1 MILREALKKGERYLD
16 AQQVGEAALDAWYLL
31 EHLLKKTRTGTVNRA
46 WYFLHCEEEMSP
58 QEELEYRDLIEKR
71 GEHIPLQHLTGVQ
84 EFMGLEFFVNDQ
96 VLIPRQDTETL
107 VEEAAKVLKPGAK
120 VLDLCTGSGCVILS
134 LAALVGGIEACATD
148 LSRQALKVA
157 ERNAKRLGKQVV
169 FRQGD
174 LWEPV
179 VGRYDVIVSNPP
191 YIPTGEIAEL
201 MEEVRCHDPWMALD
215 GREDGLYFYRKLTER
230 AASFLRPG
238 GWLMAEIGCSQ
249 GQAVRE
255 LFRRAGLLEVS
266 VVKDLAG
273 LDRVVKGKCC
283 ENEEE

>member
-16 AQQVGEAALDAWYLL
+16 AQQIGEAALDAWYLL
-31 EHLLKKTRTGTVNRA
+31 EHLLKKTRTENVNRA
-46 WYFLHCEEEMSP
+46 WYFLHWEEEMSP
-58 QEELEYRDLIEKR
+58 QEELEYRDLLEKR
-71 GEHIPLQHLTGVQ
+71 GRHIPLQHLTGVQ

-134 LAALVGGIEACATD
+134 LAALVEGIEACATD

-238 GWLMAEIGCSQ
+238 GWLLAEIGCSQ
-249 GQAVRE
+249 GQAVSE